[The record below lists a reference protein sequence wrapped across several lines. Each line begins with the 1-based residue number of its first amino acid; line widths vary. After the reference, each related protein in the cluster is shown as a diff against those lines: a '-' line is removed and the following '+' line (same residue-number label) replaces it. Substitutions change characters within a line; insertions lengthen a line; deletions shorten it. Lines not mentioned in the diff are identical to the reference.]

1 MILIRRF
8 DFGGSE
14 NHVRELANSLY
25 SMGNKVLV
33 VSEKGRQRQLLA
45 LEVRY
50 RWAFLSKWLL
60 PINLIYLLILAK
72 QFKAEVIHAH
82 QSSAILTS
90 ALLCK
95 MLGIPLVV
103 TVHATTGLEL
113 RSKFTRETPSRI
125 IYVNRHTMERSDWYA
140 SLRSKCRYIPNGIQR
155 HGNLAEGNGRR
166 LVYCSRLDKTHGRL
180 LKLPIEEVM
189 PSLKVQFPNLV
200 FEIVGDGSMVRQ
212 IETWAEKADNL
223 LGAGSIVLTGY
234 KEKFIDG
241 THEGCLV
248 IGVGRVALEALSWG
262 APVLAVN
269 GQRLGPRIS
278 SANYETLRQTNFVD
292 VTARKPSITSLVE
305 SISEV
310 YNHYDAAVEE
320 SRLLQE
326 RVKHD
331 FALSTMVE
339 KILQVYAET
348 IGKSRS

>member
-1 MILIRRF
+1 
-8 DFGGSE
+8 
-14 NHVRELANSLY
+14 
-25 SMGNKVLV
+25 MGNKVLI

-45 LEVRY
+45 PEVRY

-60 PINLIYLLILAK
+60 PINLIYLLVLAK

-82 QSSAILTS
+82 QSSAILTG
-90 ALLCK
+90 AMLCK

-113 RSKFTRETPSRI
+113 RSQFTRETPSRI
-125 IYVNRHTMERSDWYA
+125 IYVNRHTMERSAWYA
-140 SLRSKCRYIPNGIQR
+140 SLQPKCRFIPNGIQTQD
-155 HGNLAEGNGRR
+155 NLVEGKGRR

-180 LKLPIEEVM
+180 LKLLINEVM
-189 PSLKVQFPNLV
+189 PSLKAQFPNLV

-212 IETWAEKADNL
+212 IETWAEKANNL
-223 LGAGSIVLTGY
+223 LGLGSIVLTGY
-234 KEKFIDG
+234 KEKFIAG
-241 THEGCLV
+241 TYKGCLV

-292 VTARKPSITSLVE
+292 VTAQKPSTASLVE

-310 YNHYDAAVEE
+310 YGHYNAAVEE
-320 SRLLQE
+320 SHLLQE
-326 RVKHD
+326 RVRHD

-339 KILQVYAET
+339 KIMQVYAEAV
-348 IGKSRS
+348 GKDRS